1 MTQPVSYQ
9 QGPLES
15 HSKLAIFSA
24 LLGQHAEWRKILF
37 LLSILNLQSCFTRSM
52 LRYTLDYMN
61 RRVNLKKKNGNSGL
75 IPKVARRMKN
85 IKYKT

>member
-1 MTQPVSYQ
+1 MTQPVSYP

-15 HSKLAIFSA
+15 HSKLVIFSA

-61 RRVNLKKKNGNSGL
+61 RRVNLKKKWEQRFDTKS
-75 IPKVARRMKN
+75 
-85 IKYKT
+85 YKENEKHKI

>member
-1 MTQPVSYQ
+1 MTRPVSYP

-61 RRVNLKKKNGNSGL
+61 RRVNLKKKWEQRFDTKS
-75 IPKVARRMKN
+75 
-85 IKYKT
+85 YKENEKP